1 MDVSVYKNS
10 WKIYFSSFGKLVSFS
25 LSIMILFLASITT
38 YLFLSPFDMGLTGIL
53 IFAFA
58 VLPLFFSLQMVVG
71 KVSAGRDVSYNEL
84 YSSYKNYY
92 APQNRGIYS
101 VLLNLLLT
109 LVILSLSVWLSL
121 VLYDLIFPGVMDA
134 ALKAIAQ
141 PDGLSSYPEYYDSVV
156 TAVLNMDGYLYF
168 LTVFLAFPFLFFF
181 CRIRKNFL
189 LPYFNMIVG
198 VPVFVSHSMNKKLWQ
213 TNRKEIRKVSLP
225 ADLPFIFGFLIG
237 FILFGCVAAYF
248 EEQLQY
254 IEYVIVIAVAGGI
267 LCSFVFLPPLL
278 ITYCFIADTM
288 HKKYMLMMKEQMT
301 QAVKTMDQDDAVDE
315 ERKEALKDFLDHLT
329 EEEDPQEKKEE
340 SSEEDSSDKNS
351 Q

>member
-1 MDVSVYKNS
+1 MDVSIYKNS

-25 LSIMILFLASITT
+25 LSILILFLASVTT

-58 VLPLFFSLQMVVG
+58 VLPLFFSLQMVIG
-71 KVSAGRDVSYNEL
+71 KVSAGRDISYNEL
-84 YSSYKNYY
+84 YATYKNYY

-101 VLLNLLLT
+101 VLVNLLLT
-109 LVILSLSVWLSL
+109 LIVLSLSVWLSL

-134 ALKAIAQ
+134 TLNAIAQ
-141 PDGLSSYPEYYDSVV
+141 PSGLSSYPDYYDSVV

-168 LTVFLAFPFLFFF
+168 FTVFLAFPFLFFF

-198 VPVFVSHSMNKKLWQ
+198 VPVFISHSMNKRLW
-213 TNRKEIRKVSLP
+213 KENKKDIRKVSLP
-225 ADLPFIFGFLIG
+225 ADLAFIIAFLIG
-237 FILFGCVAAYF
+237 FIVFGCVAAYF

-254 IEYVIVIAVAGGI
+254 IEYVIVIALAGGV
-267 LCSFVFLPPLL
+267 LCSFILLPPLL

-288 HKKYMLMMKEQMT
+288 HKKYMMMMKEQMT
-301 QAVKTMDQDDAVDE
+301 QAVNTMDQDETVDE
-315 ERKEALKDFLDHLT
+315 EKKEALKDFLNHLA
-329 EEEDPQEKKEE
+329 EDENDQEKKEE
-340 SSEEDSSDKNS
+340 PSEKDSSDNDTK
-351 Q
+351 